1 MKKIAVLIALPLALG
16 LALTGC
22 ASANQDRSSG
32 AGNQPDTYSDTSHVE
47 LFRNA
52 DNIPNVAYFC
62 ADEIGWASTLS
73 NDGTSAPQL
82 VRLPEY
88 DSVCGAETEAR

>member
-1 MKKIAVLIALPLALG
+1 MKKFVALLAVPLALG

-22 ASANQDRSSG
+22 ATANQDRSSG
-32 AGNQPDTYSDTSHVE
+32 SGTQPDKYSDTSNVE

-62 ADEIGWASTLS
+62 AGDFGWASTLS

-82 VRLPEY
+82 VRFTEY
-88 DSVCGAETEAR
+88 DSICATEAR